1 MNTDNKGFSL
11 IELMIVIAIIGILA
25 SMAIPSYQ
33 TYLLKAKMGELLSAA
48 SVAELAAAEYVQGSG
63 ETDCT
68 NMPIVVEALGPNDGG
83 LFAYPASTLVA
94 SVEVTS
100 DCSVSVVGASGQWG
114 TFDPP
119 VVTGSASI
127 STEGGISWA
136 CDAGGVSFAP
146 STCQ

>member
-1 MNTDNKGFSL
+1 MKNLSKGFSL

-25 SMAIPSYQ
+25 AIAVPSYQ
-33 TYLLKAKMGELLSAA
+33 TYVLKSKMGELLSAA
-48 SVAELAAAEYVQGSG
+48 SAAQLAAAEFQQGSG
-63 ETDCT
+63 EANCT
-68 NMPIVVEALGPNDGG
+68 NMPIVVEALGPNGGG
-83 LFAYPASTLVA
+83 LFAYPASDLVA
-94 SVEVTS
+94 SVEIGT